1 MADSMDLVQARVEE
15 ELQRNLANARRQPAG
30 AGEFFCEACDEA
42 IPEARRRAVQGVTH
56 CVTCQQINELK
67 SAHYKGGAV

>member
-30 AGEFFCEACDEA
+30 AGEFFCVVCDEA

-56 CVTCQQINELK
+56 CVTCQKINELK

>member
-15 ELQRNLANARRQPAG
+15 ELQRNLANARHQPVG
-30 AGEFFCEACDEA
+30 AGEFFCLACDEA
-42 IPEARRRAVQGVTH
+42 ILEARRRAVQGVTH
-56 CVTCQQINELK
+56 CVACQEIIELK

>member
-30 AGEFFCEACDEA
+30 AGEFFCVVCDEE

>member
-30 AGEFFCEACDEA
+30 AGEFFCQACDEA
-42 IPEARRRAVQGVTH
+42 IPAARRLAVQGVTH
-56 CVTCQQINELK
+56 CVACQEIIELK
-67 SAHYKGGAV
+67 SARYKGGAI

>member
-15 ELQRNLANARRQPAG
+15 ELQRNLANARRQPVG
-30 AGEFFCEACDEA
+30 AGEFFCEACDEV
-42 IPEARRRAVQGVTH
+42 IPAARRRAVQGVTH
-56 CVTCQQINELK
+56 CVACQEIIELK

>member
-15 ELQRNLANARRQPAG
+15 ELQRNLANARHQPVG
-30 AGEFFCEACDEA
+30 AGEFFCEDCDEA

-67 SAHYKGGAV
+67 SAHYKGGAI

>member
-30 AGEFFCEACDEA
+30 AGEFFCLACDEA
-42 IPEARRRAVQGVTH
+42 IPAARRRAEQALLT
-56 CVTCQQINELK
+56 
-67 SAHYKGGAV
+67 A

>member
-56 CVTCQQINELK
+56 CVTCQKINELK

>member
-15 ELQRNLANARRQPAG
+15 ELQRNLANARHQPVG
-30 AGEFFCEACDEA
+30 AGEFFCLACDEV

-56 CVTCQQINELK
+56 CVTCQEINELK

>member
-30 AGEFFCEACDEA
+30 AGEFFCQACDEA
-42 IPEARRRAVQGVTH
+42 IPESRRRAVQGVTH
-56 CVTCQQINELK
+56 CVACQEIIELK

>member
-30 AGEFFCEACDEA
+30 AGEFFCEACDEP

>member
-42 IPEARRRAVQGVTH
+42 IPEARRRAIQGVTH
-56 CVTCQQINELK
+56 CVTCQKINELK

>member
-67 SAHYKGGAV
+67 SAHYKGGVI

>member
-1 MADSMDLVQARVEE
+1 MAYSMDLVQARVEE